1 MKNWKSLFIK
11 TEEEEKTGKEKEA
24 TSADNFSFPTSG
36 SADKSNTPSGTTNRS
51 LEIGQTV
58 LNEVVSVYE
67 KGIDSINMPGYDF
80 YEFYKAISTVSGASE
95 QAYQMAFQMARSMD
109 SNLTPQKLLSDAEFY
124 ISKINE
130 VHNQYTTQGQQK
142 LNTLDA
148 KKNEEKN
155 RLTVEI
161 DQATRDVN
169 NLRNQLQTLE
179 AEINQKRLK
188 LSTIDNNYF
197 PQENSVREKLMA
209 NDHAR
214 QLSISKLL
222 MVKDGIQKHIK

>member
-1 MKNWKSLFIK
+1 MKNWRSLFVK
-11 TEEEEKTGKEKEA
+11 TEDGAQEKTETPKTE
-24 TSADNFSFPTSG
+24 SFSFPSAG
-36 SADKSNTPSGTTNRS
+36 STEPTNVNLSQPNRS
-51 LEIGQTV
+51 APIEQAV
-58 LNEVVSVYE
+58 LNEVIGVYE

-80 YEFYKAISTVSGASE
+80 YEFYKAISTVAGATE

-109 SNLTPQKLLSDAEFY
+109 SGLTAQKLTTDAEFY

-142 LNTLDA
+142 LNSLDV

-161 DQATRDVN
+161 DQATRDIN
-169 NLRNQLQTLE
+169 NIRNQLQALE
-179 AEINQKRLK
+179 TEINQKRLK

-197 PQENSVREKLMA
+197 PQENSIREKLLA